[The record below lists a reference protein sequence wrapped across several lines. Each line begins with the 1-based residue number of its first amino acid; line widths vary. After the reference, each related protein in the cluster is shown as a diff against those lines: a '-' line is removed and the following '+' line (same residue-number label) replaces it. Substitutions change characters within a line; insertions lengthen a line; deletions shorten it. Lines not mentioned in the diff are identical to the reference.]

1 MKYFNKRYNTRL
13 CVGTC
18 SRTLIGNLSLTER
31 TGKAIVNSYF
41 LSLRIICEEKDDGF
55 TVSHYQK

>member
-1 MKYFNKRYNTRL
+1 MTL
-13 CVGTC
+13 DCVLGHVLELE
-18 SRTLIGNLSLTER
+18 LIGNLSITER